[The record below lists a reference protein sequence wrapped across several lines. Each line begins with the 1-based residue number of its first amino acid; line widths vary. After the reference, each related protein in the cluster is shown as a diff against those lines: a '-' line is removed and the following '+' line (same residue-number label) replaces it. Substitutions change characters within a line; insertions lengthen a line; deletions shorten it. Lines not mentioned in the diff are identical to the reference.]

1 MATHLAEWEFDHPPS
16 AVWPLLADTARFN
29 EAAGLP
35 KHPVRREPQPDGSVR
50 YFAEARIGPFALA
63 WEEIPVE
70 WVSDRWFR
78 HERRFSRGPLAR
90 LTASAELRA
99 TERGTACRY
108 LLEAEPAGLI
118 GRALLAAGFLAT
130 AEKGFARLVDGV
142 REYLVGRR
150 PVAYM
155 PPRPPLDEARRQR
168 LERAV
173 ASIEASGHGHGLAP
187 RLAELVRSGQDL
199 DVERIRPIALARRW
213 DVAERWAVEL
223 CLQAVRDGMLESRWD
238 ILCPRCRGAQL
249 AASSLDRLPTRAHCD
264 SCNIGYDRD
273 FAHNVELSFHPA
285 PSMRPVAEG
294 EFCLFGPMSTPHVAA
309 QVALDPGERR
319 TLPAAFPHGAWR
331 YRTLEPGGQAD
342 VTIGAAGIP
351 AALVSADGVA
361 AGDAAIDGVLALEN
375 RDSRRRVV
383 VIESRRWVE
392 DALTAHRAT
401 TLQAFRDLFA
411 GEVLRPGDEVAI
423 AQIALLFTDLSGST
437 ALYERIGDAAAYRL
451 VREHFAFL
459 ARTVRAH
466 DGAIVKTIGDAVM
479 AAFAEPADAVRAAV
493 AVQAAVAGFNREQ
506 GGTAAGAGGI
516 AIKMGVHAGH
526 CIAVTLNDRLDYFG
540 SMVNLAARLQGLAQ
554 SGEVLVSGSLADD
567 PRVRRVLAGV
577 TPGVRGTVA
586 VRGVERPVDV
596 LRLSGPFAE
605 PHASETAVAVRG
617 MHA

>member
-1 MATHLAEWEFDHPPS
+1 MAVHVIEWEFDHPPA

-35 KHPVRREPQPDGSVR
+35 KHPVRRDEQPDGSVR
-50 YFAEARIGPFALA
+50 YFAEARIGPFHLA

-78 HERRFSRGPLAR
+78 HERRFLRGPLAR

-99 TERGTACRY
+99 TARGAACRY
-108 LLEAEPAGLI
+108 SMEAEPAGLA
-118 GRALLAAGFLAT
+118 GRALLAAGFLRT
-130 AEKGFARLVDGV
+130 AEKGFARLVDGL
-142 REYLVGRR
+142 REHLAGRR
-150 PVAYM
+150 PVAFE
-155 PPRPPLDEARRQR
+155 PARPPLDDSRRQR
-168 LERAV
+168 LERLVEA
-173 ASIEASGHGHGLAP
+173 IEASGNGHGLAA
-187 RLAELVRSGQDL
+187 RLAELVRAGQDL

-213 DVAERWAVEL
+213 GVAERPTVEL

-249 AASSLDRLPTRAHCD
+249 SATSLDRLPTRAHCD

-273 FAHNVELSFHPA
+273 FARNVELSFHPA
-285 PSMRPVAEG
+285 PGVRPVTEG
-294 EFCLFGPMSTPHVAA
+294 EFCLFGPMSTPHVVA
-309 QVALDPGERR
+309 QLALEPGERR
-319 TLPAAFPHGAWR
+319 TVPAALAHGAWR

-342 VTIGAAGIP
+342 VTVDTTGIP
-351 AALVSADGVA
+351 TVLISAEGVA
-361 AGDAAIDGVLALEN
+361 AGVPAAAGVLALEN
-375 RDSRRRVV
+375 HDRRRRVV

-401 TLQAFRDLFA
+401 TMQAFRDLFA

-437 ALYERIGDAAAYRL
+437 ALYERIGDAAAYHL

-459 ARTVRAH
+459 ARTIRAH

-493 AVQAAVAGFNREQ
+493 AVQAEVAAFNREQ
-506 GGTAAGAGGI
+506 AAVAGGGGAI
-516 AIKMGVHAGH
+516 AIKMGVHAGP

-540 SMVNLAARLQGLAQ
+540 SMVNLAARLQGLAR
-554 SGEVLVSGSLADD
+554 SGEVLVSGSLAAD
-567 PRVRRVLAGV
+567 PRVRLVLADIA
-577 TPGVRGTVA
+577 PGVPETVA
-586 VRGVERPVDV
+586 VRGIARPVDV
-596 LRLSGPFAE
+596 LRLSGPFTVPGAAE
-605 PHASETAVAVRG
+605 AGLRA
-617 MHA
+617 